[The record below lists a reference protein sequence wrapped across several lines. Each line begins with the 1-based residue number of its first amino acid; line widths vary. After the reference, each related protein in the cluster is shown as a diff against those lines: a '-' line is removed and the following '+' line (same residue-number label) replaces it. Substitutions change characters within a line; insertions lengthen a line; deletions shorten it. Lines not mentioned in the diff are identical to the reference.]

1 MISRLALSRRW
12 IVLVAVMIAALF
24 GTTSAVIAQSPD
36 SSVSSSRGARGSGFS
51 AQDPLNTLA
60 QWSLGYDSRN
70 SALMRDAFTTDA
82 EFIYRS
88 PAFEEPLVFNGI
100 DEVMGLFEDALAGQS
115 DQRRHAISTHL
126 VERVNKRTVQITSY
140 LTLLVINSPTT
151 MPVVQSTGVYRD
163 TLVLERDGK
172 WRIKVRDLTLDT
184 ATA

>member
-1 MISRLALSRRW
+1 
-12 IVLVAVMIAALF
+12 
-24 GTTSAVIAQSPD
+24 
-36 SSVSSSRGARGSGFS
+36 
-51 AQDPLNTLA
+51 
-60 QWSLGYDSRN
+60 
-70 SALMRDAFTTDA
+70 
-82 EFIYRS
+82 
-88 PAFEEPLVFNGI
+88 VFNGI
-100 DEVMGLFEDALAGQS
+100 DEVMGLFEDALAGQN

-163 TLVLERDGK
+163 TLVLERDRK